1 MQTDDKPHPHKV
13 NLIVHED
20 GRFQY
25 TGGKDNNGHLH
36 AKEADGTVVFRI
48 DVPGNRWVIHDV
60 EIGGDPRNQLG
71 TPRIQGSRAE
81 IDDVNT
87 EEMQASY
94 CVSVR
99 NAQGVVIRCDP
110 MISNEPRGMH

>member
-1 MQTDDKPHPHKV
+1 MQNDDKPHPHKA
-13 NLIVHED
+13 NLIVHQD

-36 AKEADGTVVFRI
+36 AKEADGAVVFRI
-48 DVPGNRWVIHDV
+48 DVPGNTWTIDHV
-60 EIGGDPRNQLG
+60 EIGGNPGNQLG
-71 TPRIQGSRAE
+71 TPRIDGSSAE
-81 IDDVNT
+81 IDDANT
-87 EEMQASY
+87 AEMHATY